1 MRIDDGMSLA
11 WRFATSTLVQR
22 HNMKTTSFWKAGHT
36 PTLLAS
42 FFYFDLSFMVWVLLG
57 PLAVQISKDLGLSP
71 AQKGLMVA
79 TPLLAGALLRI
90 VMGVLVDHLK
100 PKKAGIIGQM
110 IVVCGLLWA
119 WLGHLQTY
127 DSLLTL
133 GILLGVAGASFAVAL
148 PLASRWY
155 PPEHQGTALGIAGA
169 GNSGT
174 ALAALFAPSLAI
186 AYGWQNVFGLCLIPL
201 GVAFAVYMIFAKD
214 APSAPAPKSLVEYL
228 HVLKD
233 KDAWWFMFFYSVT
246 FGGFSGLA
254 SSLTIY
260 FNSQYGLSP
269 VTAGY
274 FTAACVFAGSMV
286 RPLGGRMADRIG
298 GIKTLSLM
306 YMCAATALFVASTG
320 LQSAFAAVIV
330 FVVAMLALGTG
341 NGAVFQLV
349 PQRFRKEIGVMTG
362 LVGMAGGVGGF
373 YLASSLGYSKQITG
387 SYEFGLT
394 MFAALAVAALIGLST
409 VKARWRTTWGNAA
422 MTSARI

>member
-1 MRIDDGMSLA
+1 M
-11 WRFATSTLVQR
+11 Q
-22 HNMKTTSFWKAGHT
+22 KTSFWKAGHT

-57 PLAVQISKDLGLSP
+57 PLAIQISKDLGLTA
-71 AQKGLMVA
+71 AQKGLIVA

-100 PKKAGIIGQM
+100 PKKAGLIGQ
-110 IVVCGLLWA
+110 IVVLIGLCWA
-119 WLGHLQTY
+119 WLGNLHTY
-127 DSLLTL
+127 EQLLFL
-133 GILLGVAGASFAVAL
+133 GVILGVAGSAFAVAL

-174 ALAALFAPSLAI
+174 AFAALFAPALAI
-186 AYGWQNVFGLCLIPL
+186 AFGWPNVFGLALIPL
-201 GVAFAVYMIFAKD
+201 FIALAVYLIFAKD
-214 APSAPAPKSLVEYL
+214 APGDAPSKSLTEYL
-228 HVLKD
+228 AVLKD

-260 FNSQYGLSP
+260 FNTQYGLTP

-274 FTAACVFAGSMV
+274 FTAACVFAGSLV
-286 RPLGGRMADRIG
+286 RPMGGRIADRIG
-298 GIKTLSLM
+298 GIKTLSVM
-306 YMCAATALFVASTG
+306 YTVASAFLFIASIG
-320 LQSAFAAVIV
+320 LQSATAAVCV

-349 PQRFRKEIGVMTG
+349 PQRFRKEMGVMTG
-362 LVGMAGGVGGF
+362 LVGMAGGIGGF
-373 YLASSLGYSKQITG
+373 YLAASMGYSRQITG
-387 SYEFGLT
+387 SYQ
-394 MFAALAVAALIGLST
+394 IGLSIFASLAIVALLGLSL
-409 VKARWRTTWGNAA
+409 VKKRWRTTWGSAA
-422 MTSARI
+422 MTTAKI